1 MHPIARFARAAIA
14 APALAL
20 ALPAAAQTETA
31 PSAAELAAEIEALK
45 SEYETRIQALESQL
59 GDLEAKSEAEAA
71 APPPAQA
78 PAPASRTASDNA
90 FNPAIG
96 VVLDGRL
103 ANYSED
109 GPVEIPGFQVGHH
122 GERGGEGFAL
132 GHSEIVMSSNVDD
145 KFFGNLTLG
154 LGSHDGATELEIEEA
169 FIQTLPGAGLPDGLR
184 IKAGRALW
192 TFGYLNELH
201 AHADDFADR
210 PLPYRTY
217 LDGHYNDDGAEFAWV
232 LPSDLY
238 AEIGGGAFRGD
249 DTPFAGS
256 KNGLGAW
263 SAWARLGG
271 DIGRNSS
278 WRIGGYVLTGEA
290 TGRGGGHD
298 DHGHGENGEDEHGHD
313 ECEEEN
319 GHGAD
324 ECEEENGEDEH
335 GHDECEEEHGHG
347 ADECEE
353 ENGEDEHGEEER
365 EHDHDHGDDFA
376 EVFSGGAFTGDTRL
390 WGVDFRYIWA
400 PTGNARESE
409 LILQGEYFR
418 SDEDGTYELGTV
430 DSHRLD
436 GSSWGWYAQA
446 VYRFMPR
453 WRIGA
458 RYARLHPPS
467 AARLG
472 HDPWAASLMADWTNS
487 EFGRIRLQYNREEL
501 SAGATD
507 NQFLLQYV
515 MSLGAHAAHTF

>member
-1 MHPIARFARAAIA
+1 MHPIARFVRAAVA

-71 APPPAQA
+71 APPPAEA
-78 PAPASRTASDNA
+78 PAPAPVSRTASDNA

-103 ANYSED
+103 AKYSED
-109 GPVEIPGFQVGHH
+109 GGGGIPAFQVGHH
-122 GERGGEGFAL
+122 GERGGEGLAL

-201 AHADDFADR
+201 AHGDDFADR

-217 LDGHYNDDGAEFAWV
+217 LDGHYNDDGAEFSWV

-256 KNGLGAW
+256 ADGLNAW

-290 TGRGGGHD
+290 NQRGGGHAG
-298 DHGHGENGEDEHGHD
+298 HGHGEDEHGEDEHGEDEHGEDEHGEDEHGEDEHGHD
-313 ECEEEN
+313 
-319 GHGAD
+319 HS
-324 ECEEENGEDEH
+324 
-335 GHDECEEEHGHG
+335 
-347 ADECEE
+347 
-353 ENGEDEHGEEER
+353 
-365 EHDHDHGDDFA
+365 DHGDDFA
-376 EVFSGGAFTGDTRL
+376 EVFSEGMFTGDTRL
-390 WGVDFRYIWA
+390 WGVDFRWIWA

-418 SDEDGTYELGTV
+418 SDEDGTYLLGE
-430 DSHRLD
+430 DAHRLD

-446 VYRFMPR
+446 VYRFIPR

-467 AARLG
+467 AAGLG

-501 SAGATD
+501 SAGAAD

-515 MSLGAHAAHTF
+515 MSLGAHAAHTY